1 RVVGSFGTWGAGV
14 RPRTLDLT
22 MNNPEVHLLADTR
35 LPQGALERRSNVGG
49 AFFGI
54 GYRPLRWLRVPEV
67 RVFLGGGDLD
77 TRWRS
82 VDNDL
87 EVSARRLLSVRLEA
101 VAGVEYDLGP
111 ITPFLRTWGAV
122 DFLPARVRVRH
133 ADLGRLGSE
142 RARSV
147 RGEVG
152 LEAGANIMLSDESGI
167 MLAYR
172 YGLHGPLRHG
182 ALVALAI
189 RGDVL

>member
-1 RVVGSFGTWGAGV
+1 MRTLITLLLLAVASTASAQKVRVENLPLPSRGPQPRVVGSFGTWGAGV

-49 AFFGI
+49 VFFGI
-54 GYRPLRWLRVPEV
+54 GYRPLRWLRVPEI

-77 TRWRS
+77 TRWRP

-111 ITPFLRTWGAV
+111 
-122 DFLPARVRVRH
+122 
-133 ADLGRLGSE
+133 
-142 RARSV
+142 
-147 RGEVG
+147 
-152 LEAGANIMLSDESGI
+152 
-167 MLAYR
+167 
-172 YGLHGPLRHG
+172 
-182 ALVALAI
+182 
-189 RGDVL
+189 